1 LATSNKNFK
10 VKNGLDVSGAATAE
24 SFVKAGGSAAQFLM
38 ADGSISDGAGSL
50 EVSPTPPESP
60 SEGDI
65 WYNSTT
71 GQTFVYYD
79 SFWVENVT
87 GQVGPQGPTGATGPA
102 GQDST
107 VPGPQGP
114 PGADGFIGADGAE
127 GAQGPEGPPGPEGP
141 EGPAGTFGVLDE
153 APVDPNEGDVWF
165 NTSDGRFYVYY
176 DDFWV
181 EALSNEAGP
190 QGPAGPAGADGADG
204 ADGAV
209 GPQGPAG
216 ADSTVPGPQGDPGE
230 QGDPGP
236 GVAAGGTEGQVL
248 LKVDGTDYNTTWADN
263 SAESTFY
270 LVRNNT
276 GTTIPKGTLVAAAG
290 AEPSG
295 RIDVAPFEV
304 TGLENSELRVM
315 GVATTSISNGVNG
328 TVMAFGTL
336 KGIDTRGDVS
346 SAIAVGDETW
356 AAGDILYAHPTVD
369 GKLTK
374 NKPQHDLVVAF
385 ITVRHA
391 TLGQMAIRITSGTH
405 LEWLHDVAIEEPAD
419 GDVLTYNS
427 TNGVWENSQI
437 AGVAGPE
444 GPEGPEGPQG
454 PAGADGVDGETGDT
468 GVVISESEPE
478 STDVLWLDSD
488 AVAEVPVPTGG
499 TTGQVLAKS
508 SSTDYDTEWSTLN
521 TADISDITASAAA
534 LNSTSS
540 ATSGLT
546 ALSNGTS
553 GITYQ
558 PVSHNVII
566 NGAFE
571 INQRSFSSATG
582 GAVNQFAFDR
592 WNTLGINGTNTISSQ
607 TFTLGEAPVAGYE
620 GKNYLRM
627 TSSGQTL
634 SSAQTLVRQKI
645 EGVRT
650 FAGQTVTYSFWAR
663 ASSGTPKI
671 SLEVSQFFGSGGS
684 PSAVTTTDFGQPTLS
699 TSWVRYSATATIPS
713 LSGKT
718 IGTANDDWIDVKIW
732 TSAGS
737 DLNARTGS
745 MGIQNATIDIWGVQL
760 EAGAVATPFKR
771 NAPSIQAELAACQRY
786 YWRINADNAYYI
798 PGLAIAVN
806 TTFGNAFITFPT
818 TMRANPTSIDFTLA
832 NLQISWPNVA
842 FWEVTGL
849 TLSTTLSTHG
859 AMVVWN
865 VASGTTGGTAY
876 TLRITTGGFIG
887 FSAEL

>member
-10 VKNGLDVSGAATAE
+10 VKNGLDVSGAATAS
-24 SFVKAGGSAAQFLM
+24 SFVKTGGSAAQFLM

-190 QGPAGPAGADGADG
+190 QGPEGPQGPQGPAGADSTVPGPAGADGADG
-204 ADGAV
+204 ATGPE

-276 GTTIPKGTLVAAAG
+276 GATITKGTLVAATG

-315 GVATTSISNGVNG
+315 GVATTNISNGVNG
-328 TVMAFGTL
+328 TVMSFGTL

-427 TNGVWENSQI
+427 TNNVWENSQI
-437 AGVAGPE
+437 
-444 GPEGPEGPQG
+444 
-454 PAGADGVDGETGDT
+454 
-468 GVVISESEPE
+468 
-478 STDVLWLDSD
+478 
-488 AVAEVPVPTGG
+488 
-499 TTGQVLAKS
+499 
-508 SSTDYDTEWSTLN
+508 DYSTLQYGQN
-521 TADISDITASAAA
+521 A
-534 LNSTSS
+534 
-540 ATSGLT
+540 
-546 ALSNGTS
+546 
-553 GITYQ
+553 
-558 PVSHNVII
+558 II
-566 NGAFE
+566 NGAFD
-571 INQRSFSSATG
+571 IWQR
-582 GAVNQFAFDR
+582 
-592 WNTLGINGTNTISSQ
+592 GT
-607 TFTLGEAPVAGYE
+607 
-620 GKNYLRM
+620 
-627 TSSGQTL
+627 
-634 SSAQTLVRQKI
+634 
-645 EGVRT
+645 
-650 FAGQTVTYSFWAR
+650 
-663 ASSGTPKI
+663 SGT
-671 SLEVSQFFGSGGS
+671 GSGGTAFTADRWS
-684 PSAVTTTDFGQPTLS
+684 QFRGGGAAGITVSRQASGLTGFQYSARVQRDSGNTGTASFYFVQNLESVTSLPLAGLPVTLS
-699 TSWVRYSATATIPS
+699 FYARAGANYSATSSTLRATIETRNGTESAYWNVGDGVGTTIQATNNATLTTTWQRFTLTANVPS
-713 LSGKT
+713 NATQIFPAFKFNPT
-718 IGTANDDWIDVKIW
+718 GTAGANDWFEV
-732 TSAGS
+732 T
-737 DLNARTGS
+737 
-745 MGIQNATIDIWGVQL
+745 GVQL
-760 EAGAVATPFKR
+760 EAGTVATPFRR
-771 NAPSIQAELAACQRY
+771 NAPNIQAEFAACQRY
-786 YWRINADNAYYI
+786 YQVIKTGAANSPTLFRIRAAQNDYYGMI
-798 PGLAIAVN
+798 PYLVKPRISTGFGYIINSPSNVIHKPAVRWDTIANISLSDMGTYLDVYC
-806 TTFGNAFITFPT
+806 TPSVDDGSSMIG
-818 TMRANPTSIDFTLA
+818 MHLYGIDIFC
-832 NLQISWPNVA
+832 N
-842 FWEVTGL
+842 
-849 TLSTTLSTHG
+849 
-859 AMVVWN
+859 
-865 VASGTTGGTAY
+865 
-876 TLRITTGGFIG
+876 
-887 FSAEL
+887 AEL

>member
-10 VKNGLDVSGAATAE
+10 VKNGLDVSGAATAS
-24 SFVKAGGSAAQFLM
+24 SFVKTGGSAAQFLM
-38 ADGSISDGAGSL
+38 ADGSISENAGGSV

-114 PGADGFIGADGAE
+114 PGADGFIGADGAP

-190 QGPAGPAGADGADG
+190 QGPEGPQGPAGADGSDG
-204 ADGAV
+204 ATGPE

-236 GVAAGGTEGQVL
+236 GIAAGGTEGQVL

-276 GTTIPKGTLVAAAG
+276 GATIAKGTLVAATG

-315 GVATTSISNGVNG
+315 GVATTNISNGVNG
-328 TVMAFGTL
+328 TVMSFGTL
-336 KGIDTRGDVS
+336 KGIDTRGNVS

-391 TLGQMAIRITSGTH
+391 TLGQLAIRITSGTH

-427 TNGVWENSQI
+427 TNNVWENSQI
-437 AGVAGPE
+437 DFYTPAQTDTAISTAISNLVDSAPSVLDTLNELSSALNDDPNFSTTVTNALAALVPSGTVSQTARATAPTGYLLCDGSAISRTTYSSLFDAIGTAYGVGN
-444 GPEGPEGPQG
+444 G
-454 PAGADGVDGETGDT
+454 
-468 GVVISESEPE
+468 
-478 STDVLWLDSD
+478 STTFNIPNLKGR
-488 AVAEVPVPTGG
+488 VPVGFDSSQTEFDTLGESGGAKTVAITEAQMPSHSHTGTTSTGG
-499 TTGQVLAKS
+499 NHS
-508 SSTDYDTEWSTLN
+508 HTLN
-521 TADISDITASAAA
+521 DSYLQGIPASGGGSRVIAGDQQHSGWSDTRYVQAAGDH
-534 LNSTSS
+534 NHSFTTSS
-540 ATSGLT
+540 AG
-546 ALSNGTS
+546 
-553 GITYQ
+553 
-558 PVSHNVII
+558 
-566 NGAFE
+566 
-571 INQRSFSSATG
+571 
-582 GAVNQFAFDR
+582 
-592 WNTLGINGTNTISSQ
+592 
-607 TFTLGEAPVAGYE
+607 
-620 GKNYLRM
+620 
-627 TSSGQTL
+627 SGQ
-634 SSAQTLVRQKI
+634 AH
-645 EGVRT
+645 
-650 FAGQTVTYSFWAR
+650 
-663 ASSGTPKI
+663 
-671 SLEVSQFFGSGGS
+671 
-684 PSAVTTTDFGQPTLS
+684 
-699 TSWVRYSATATIPS
+699 
-713 LSGKT
+713 
-718 IGTANDDWIDVKIW
+718 N
-732 TSAGS
+732 
-737 DLNARTGS
+737 
-745 MGIQNATIDIWGVQL
+745 
-760 EAGAVATPFKR
+760 
-771 NAPSIQAELAACQRY
+771 
-786 YWRINADNAYYI
+786 
-798 PGLAIAVN
+798 
-806 TTFGNAFITFPT
+806 
-818 TMRANPTSIDFTLA
+818 
-832 NLQISWPNVA
+832 NLQPY
-842 FWEVTGL
+842 
-849 TLSTTLSTHG
+849 
-859 AMVVWN
+859 VVLN
-865 VASGTTGGTAY
+865 Y
-876 TLRITTGGFIG
+876 MIKI
-887 FSAEL
+887 

>member
-1 LATSNKNFK
+1 MATSNKNFK

-24 SFVKAGGSAAQFLM
+24 SFVKTGGSAAQFLM

-114 PGADGFIGADGAE
+114 PGADGFIGADGAP

-141 EGPAGTFGVLDE
+141 QGPAGTFGVFDN
-153 APVDPNEGDVWF
+153 APADPNEGDVWF
-165 NTSDGRFYVYY
+165 NSSDGRFYVYY

-276 GTTIPKGTLVAAAG
+276 GATITKGTLVAATG

-315 GVATTSISNGVNG
+315 GVATTNISNGVNG

-427 TNGVWENSQI
+427 TNNVWENSQI
-437 AGVAGPE
+437 
-444 GPEGPEGPQG
+444 
-454 PAGADGVDGETGDT
+454 
-468 GVVISESEPE
+468 
-478 STDVLWLDSD
+478 
-488 AVAEVPVPTGG
+488 
-499 TTGQVLAKS
+499 
-508 SSTDYDTEWSTLN
+508 DYSTLQYGQN
-521 TADISDITASAAA
+521 A
-534 LNSTSS
+534 
-540 ATSGLT
+540 
-546 ALSNGTS
+546 
-553 GITYQ
+553 
-558 PVSHNVII
+558 II

-571 INQRSFSSATG
+571 INQRGYVSGSLQLTEG
-582 GAVNQFAFDR
+582 MYGFDR
-592 WNTLGINGTNTISSQ
+592 WKSTVGALGGAPGTVLTFTSAPQGQLVTMDAGGAIEQVVERQNIRAGTYTLSWQGTATGRIYNTGSTAPAYAASPITVTLDGLANVEVEFTASGSSKTLG
-607 TFTLGEAPVAGYE
+607 F
-620 GKNYLRM
+620 
-627 TSSGQTL
+627 
-634 SSAQTLVRQKI
+634 
-645 EGVRT
+645 
-650 FAGQTVTYSFWAR
+650 
-663 ASSGTPKI
+663 
-671 SLEVSQFFGSGGS
+671 
-684 PSAVTTTDFGQPTLS
+684 
-699 TSWVRYSATATIPS
+699 
-713 LSGKT
+713 
-718 IGTANDDWIDVKIW
+718 
-732 TSAGS
+732 
-737 DLNARTGS
+737 
-745 MGIQNATIDIWGVQL
+745 VQL
-760 EAGAVATPFKR
+760 EAGTVATPFKR

-786 YWRINADNAYYI
+786 FYRASGTSYFILGNGHTAGSTFSGVLVPI
-798 PGLAIAVN
+798 PVSL
-806 TTFGNAFITFPT
+806 
-818 TMRANPTSIDFTLA
+818 RANPTSFSFS
-832 NLQISWPNVA
+832 NLIWTDNIAYDLS
-842 FWEVTGL
+842 VTGISIKG
-849 TLSTTLSTHG
+849 TYVAGSSIGITVNHG
-859 AMVVWN
+859 SGA
-865 VASGTTGGTAY
+865 VANRAGSLAIANATTGF
-876 TLRITTGGFIG
+876 LDVN
-887 FSAEL
+887 AEL

>member
-10 VKNGLDVSGAATAE
+10 VKNGLDVSGAATAS
-24 SFVKAGGSAAQFLM
+24 SFVKTGGSAAQFLM

-114 PGADGFIGADGAE
+114 PGADGFIGADGAP

-190 QGPAGPAGADGADG
+190 QGLEGPQGPAGADGSDG

-216 ADSTVPGPQGDPGE
+216 ADSTVPGP

-276 GTTIPKGTLVAAAG
+276 GATITKGTLVAATG

-295 RIDVAPFEV
+295 RIDVAPFEA
-304 TGLENSELRVM
+304 TGLENSEVRVM
-315 GVATTSISNGVNG
+315 GVVTTNISNGVNG
-328 TVMAFGTL
+328 TVMSFGTL

-437 AGVAGPE
+437 AGGPE
-444 GPEGPEGPQG
+444 GPEGPQGPAGADGLDGTNGIDGATGPQGPEGPQG

-468 GVVISESEPE
+468 GVVISESEPA

-488 AVAEVPVPTGG
+488 AVAEVPVPIGG

-508 SSTDYDTEWSTLN
+508 SATDYDTEWTDTYTPTEIDDLL
-521 TADISDITASAAA
+521 TPIQSDIADLEAANIFPIK
-534 LNSTSS
+534 LNE
-540 ATSGLT
+540 
-546 ALSNGTS
+546 
-553 GITYQ
+553 Q
-558 PVSHNVII
+558 
-566 NGAFE
+566 
-571 INQRSFSSATG
+571 
-582 GAVNQFAFDR
+582 
-592 WNTLGINGTNTISSQ
+592 TI
-607 TFTLGEAPVAGYE
+607 
-620 GKNYLRM
+620 
-627 TSSGQTL
+627 
-634 SSAQTLVRQKI
+634 
-645 EGVRT
+645 
-650 FAGQTVTYSFWAR
+650 
-663 ASSGTPKI
+663 
-671 SLEVSQFFGSGGS
+671 
-684 PSAVTTTDFGQPTLS
+684 
-699 TSWVRYSATATIPS
+699 
-713 LSGKT
+713 
-718 IGTANDDWIDVKIW
+718 TANYSIPVGYNGL
-732 TSAGS
+732 SAGP
-737 DLNARTGS
+737 
-745 MGIQNATIDIWGVQL
+745 ITIDDGV
-760 EAGAVATPFKR
+760 VVTV
-771 NAPSIQAELAACQRY
+771 PSGSS
-786 YWRINADNAYYI
+786 W
-798 PGLAIAVN
+798 
-806 TTFGNAFITFPT
+806 
-818 TMRANPTSIDFTLA
+818 SI
-832 NLQISWPNVA
+832 V
-842 FWEVTGL
+842 
-849 TLSTTLSTHG
+849 
-859 AMVVWN
+859 
-865 VASGTTGGTAY
+865 
-876 TLRITTGGFIG
+876 
-887 FSAEL
+887 